1 MSEPLWV
8 FTWEHLDTLQP
19 GLLICLFWRLPPLL
33 SSHTVHQQICR
44 LRLGGK

>member
-19 GLLICLFWRLPPLL
+19 GLLICLF
-33 SSHTVHQQICR
+33 CR